1 MQDRKA
7 HGCKCR
13 NCGIELITQ
22 NKSTDT
28 YCRFCSAPALVT
40 EDFEKITAPELIIP
54 FEVSKAQA
62 KQIFSKHLTQRPLS
76 AVALLQ
82 KVKSGFIREIYIPV
96 KVADIQITTELK
108 VLDNSGNETIRQIV
122 SVSKGATVCQSRMF
136 DEYLFRLLGEYDF
149 SRTIAY
155 DDVHASVPYEKP
167 YESSLY
173 QSFDELETASFKA
186 ATESLGD
193 RKNIS
198 KVLSCRIIDKKENSK
213 TVLVPVW
220 ILGNLS
226 NGYTDQIFINGQT
239 GRIVGEPP
247 VSIKKAL
254 AIFGGIAAGC
264 TLIGELIWMAVN
276 GL

>member
-1 MQDRKA
+1 MQDRKV

-22 NKSTDT
+22 NKSADT
-28 YCRFCSAPALVT
+28 YCRFCSAPALMA
-40 EDFEKITAPELIIP
+40 EDFEKVTVPELVIP
-54 FEVSKAQA
+54 FEITKSQA
-62 KQIFSKHLTQRPLS
+62 KQIFTKHLSQRPLS
-76 AVALLQ
+76 ASALIQ
-82 KVKSGFIREIYIPV
+82 KVKSGFIREVYIPV

-108 VLDNSGNETIRQIV
+108 ALDNLGNETTQRIV
-122 SVSKGATVCQSRMF
+122 SVSKAVTVCQSNMF
-136 DEYLFRLLGEYDF
+136 EEQLFRLLGEYDF
-149 SRTIAY
+149 TRAVAY
-155 DDVHASVPYEKP
+155 DDVHASIPFEKP
-167 YESSLY
+167 YENSLC

-193 RKNIS
+193 RRNIS
-198 KVLSCRIIDKKENSK
+198 KVLSCRTIDKKENSR

-226 NGYTDQIFINGQT
+226 NGYTDQIFINGQN
-239 GRIVGEPP
+239 GRIIGEPP

>member
-1 MQDRKA
+1 MA
-7 HGCKCR
+7 
-13 NCGIELITQ
+13 
-22 NKSTDT
+22 
-28 YCRFCSAPALVT
+28 
-40 EDFEKITAPELIIP
+40 EDFEKVTVPELVIP
-54 FEVSKAQA
+54 FEITKPQA
-62 KQIFSKHLTQRPLS
+62 KQIFTKHLSQRPLS
-76 AVALLQ
+76 ASALIQ
-82 KVKSGFIREIYIPV
+82 KVKSGFIREVYIPV

-108 VLDNSGNETIRQIV
+108 ALDNSENESTQRIV
-122 SVSKGATVCQSRMF
+122 SVSKGATVCQSNMF
-136 DEYLFRLLGEYDF
+136 EEQLFRLLGEYDF
-149 SRTIAY
+149 TRAVAY
-155 DDVHASVPYEKP
+155 DDVHASIPFEKP

-193 RKNIS
+193 RRNIS
-198 KVLSCRIIDKKENSK
+198 KVLNCRTIDKKENSR

-226 NGYTDQIFINGQT
+226 NGYTDQIFINGQN
-239 GRIVGEPP
+239 GRIIGEPP

>member
-1 MQDRKA
+1 MNADKI

-28 YCRFCSAPALVT
+28 YCRFCSAPALVA

-186 ATESLGD
+186 ATKSLGD

-226 NGYTDQIFINGQT
+226 NGYTDQIFINGQN

>member
-1 MQDRKA
+1 MQEAKL

-22 NKSTDT
+22 NKSADT
-28 YCRFCSAPALVT
+28 YCRFCSAPALIA
-40 EDFEKITAPELIIP
+40 EDFEKITAPELVIP
-54 FEVSKAQA
+54 FEVTKPQA
-62 KQIFSKHLTQRPLS
+62 KQILIKHLSQRPLS
-76 AVALLQ
+76 ASALIQ
-82 KVKSGFIREIYIPV
+82 KVKNGFIREIYIPV
-96 KVADIQITTELK
+96 KVADIQVTTELK
-108 VLDNSGNETIRQIV
+108 ALDSSGNETTQRIV
-122 SVSKGATVCQSRMF
+122 SLSNGTTVCQSHMF

-149 SRTIAY
+149 SHAIAY
-155 DDVHASVPYEKP
+155 DDVHASIPYEKP
-167 YESSLY
+167 YESSFY
-173 QSFDELETASFKA
+173 QAFDELEAASFKA
-186 ATESLGD
+186 AAESLGD

-226 NGYTDQIFINGQT
+226 NGYTDQIFINGQN

-264 TLIGELIWMAVN
+264 TLFGELIWMAVN